1 MGLVPNHH
9 WYWVVNLF
17 LHEIMQKLSKEDF
30 LEGQIL
36 LIDKPLTWSSFQ
48 AVNKI
53 KYALLKNLD
62 LPKKF
67 KIGHAGTLDPLASGL
82 LIICTGKFTKRIAEL
97 QGQVKEYTGTISVGA
112 TTPSYDLETEINQ
125 EFPIDHI
132 SNELIEETRKKFIG
146 IIDQFPPIFSAL
158 KKDGKRLYEHAR
170 AGEEVEIQSRK
181 IEITEFEITRI
192 ALPEID
198 FRVVCSKGT
207 YIRSLAFDF
216 GKALNS
222 GGHLTALR
230 RTKIGDFSVDDA
242 IEPLAFEKIYNPNFK
257 EAE

>member
-1 MGLVPNHH
+1 MN
-9 WYWVVNLF
+9 
-17 LHEIMQKLSKEDF
+17 KLSKDQF

-53 KYALLKNLD
+53 KYALIKNLE

-82 LIICTGKFTKRIAEL
+82 LIICTGKFTKRISEL
-97 QGQVKEYTGTISVGA
+97 QGQIKEYTGTITVGT
-112 TTPSYDLETEINQ
+112 TTPSYDLETEVNATFPTEHITEQLIQ
-125 EFPIDHI
+125 E
-132 SNELIEETRKKFIG
+132 TTKQFIG
-146 IIDQFPPIFSAL
+146 EIDQYPPIFSAL

-170 AGEEVEIQSRK
+170 AGEEVEIDSRK
-181 IEITEFEITRI
+181 IEISQFEITRI
-192 ALPEID
+192 ELPEID

-207 YIRSLAFDF
+207 YIRSLAYDF

-222 GGHLTALR
+222 GAHLTALR
-230 RTKIGDFSVDDA
+230 RTKIGDFSVDHA
-242 IEPLAFEKIYNPNFK
+242 IDPIAFEKIYNSNIK
-257 EAE
+257 EVE